1 MLSIV
6 IPIYNEAAMLFLL
19 MERLA
24 EALQAVPDRHEILF
38 VDDGS
43 TDNSVEVLHK
53 LQQRNFA
60 IRIIELSRNFGHQA
74 ALTAGLDLAEGD
86 FIAMMDAD
94 LQDPPELLAEMHRLL
109 SSGEW
114 DVVSGY
120 RTERKETFTRQ
131 LATRFFHW
139 LFGQISGLEGIESTG
154 HFSMMTR
161 RALEAIKQMK
171 EKTRYLPGLRSYIGF
186 RQTQITYSRD
196 ERKAGASKMST
207 GGLLR
212 LAADALFSFSRV
224 PLRVCLWLGV
234 LGVVLFFL
242 AGLYVLLSK
251 VMGWAPIGWSSTII
265 SIFFLGSVQLTFLG
279 ALGEYLYRTYKES
292 QNRPIYFIKN
302 IS

>member
-6 IPIYNEAAMLFLL
+6 IPIYNEATMLPLL
-19 MERLA
+19 MERLDA
-24 EALQAVPDRHEILF
+24 ALKAVPGRHEILF

-43 TDNSVEVLHK
+43 SDNSVEVLHE
-53 LQQRNFA
+53 LQQGNSV

-86 FIAMMDAD
+86 YIAMMDAD
-94 LQDPPELLAEMHRLL
+94 LQDPPELLAEMHSLL

-120 RTERKETFTRQ
+120 RTERKESWSRQ
-131 LATRFFHW
+131 MSTRFFHW
-139 LFGQISGLEGIESTG
+139 LFAQISGLEGIESTG

-161 RALEAIKQMK
+161 RALEAIRQMK

-186 RQTQITYSRD
+186 RQTQIAYSRD
-196 ERKAGASKMST
+196 ERKAGTSKMST

-224 PLRVCLWLGV
+224 PLRICLWLGV

-242 AGLYVLLSK
+242 AGLHVLLSK
-251 VMGWAPIGWSSTII
+251 MMGWAPIGWSSTII

-279 ALGEYLYRTYKES
+279 VLGEYLYRTYKES